1 MPLMSCYE
9 NDGFSDYTNN
19 IHGAQKKGSLSL
31 LCTASEKFANLN
43 KSF

>member
-19 IHGAQKKGSLSL
+19 IHGAQKKKEVFYFCAL
-31 LCTASEKFANLN
+31 LLKNLQI
-43 KSF
+43 